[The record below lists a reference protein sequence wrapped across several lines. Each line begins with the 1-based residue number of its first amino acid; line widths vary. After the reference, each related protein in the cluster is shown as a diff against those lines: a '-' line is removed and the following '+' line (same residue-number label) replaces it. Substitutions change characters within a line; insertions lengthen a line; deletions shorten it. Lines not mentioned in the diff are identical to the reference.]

1 MTFIKILYVDDDE
14 DLRDIVEFALLAH
27 GGFDLQCTAD
37 GPSALALAE
46 QWQPDVVVSDVHMA
60 GMDGMAL
67 LAELRRNPATASIPL
82 IFLTAS
88 TDPKKRAG
96 MLALGARAIIDK
108 PFDPRRLGEQLAE
121 LVSDAP

>member
-1 MTFIKILYVDDDE
+1 MKVIYVDDDE
-14 DLRDIVEFALLAH
+14 DLRDIVDFALSVH

-37 GPSALALAE
+37 AASALALAE
-46 QWQPDVVVSDVHMA
+46 RWQPDIVLSDVHMA

-67 LAELRRNPATASIPL
+67 LAALRSNPATTDIPL
-82 IFLTAS
+82 IFLTAT

-108 PFDPRRLGEQLAE
+108 PFDPRRLGEQLAK
-121 LVSDAP
+121 LVSDAT

>member
-1 MTFIKILYVDDDE
+1 MKVIYVDDDE
-14 DLRDIVEFALLAH
+14 DLRDIVDFALSVH

-37 GPSALALAE
+37 AASALALAE
-46 QWQPDVVVSDVHMA
+46 RWQPDIVLSDVHMA

-67 LAELRRNPATASIPL
+67 LAALRSNPATADIPV
-82 IFLTAS
+82 IFLTAT

-108 PFDPRRLGEQLAE
+108 PFDPRRLGEQLAK
-121 LVSDAP
+121 LVSDAT